1 MATRSSAAV
10 QKPAAPRASRRKT
23 ADRPAARIEY
33 IRVEGAREFEGIDS
47 FIKAMA
53 VANPM
58 QLIEAERLGVPS
70 ELVVDVSTRMGVTQY
85 RMQQMLGIARAT
97 WTKKISKGETFAGSA
112 GQSVLGMA
120 RLLGIAQAMAQ
131 RSTATEARGFD
142 SAKWLGEWL
151 DIPQPAL
158 GGAKPSA
165 LIDTPTGVDVVAK
178 LLGAI
183 ESGAY
188 Q

>member
-1 MATRSSAAV
+1 MASTTSAAV
-10 QKPAAPRASRRKT
+10 RKPAAARTARRKPAAPPS
-23 ADRPAARIEY
+23 ARIEY
-33 IRVEGAREFEGIDS
+33 TRAEGAPEFEGIDR
-47 FIKAMA
+47 FIQAMA
-53 VANPM
+53 IANPM
-58 QLIEAERLGVPS
+58 QLIDAERHGVPS
-70 ELVVDVSTRMGVTQY
+70 ELVVDVSSRMGVTQF

-131 RSTATEARGFD
+131 RSTAAQARGFD

-151 DIPQPAL
+151 DIPQPSL
-158 GGAKPSA
+158 GGAKPSE
-165 LIDTPTGVDVVAK
+165 LMDTPTGVDVVAR